1 MTALRVLV
9 CEGSRLYA
17 GGLRRMLEYDGDIA
31 VQAVCASAGEAVAAL
46 PRIHPD
52 LVTMGLE
59 PPGMDGLEAV
69 GQIMATRPLPI
80 LVLSATLSPR
90 TESAAAA
97 LAAAALAAGA
107 LGALEKDDLDL
118 RDPAGAAGAAFRQRI
133 RALSRAHVIRH
144 PRATLGQAAA
154 ARPPRL
160 ASVIGVCASAGGPQL
175 LARLLGALP
184 PGYPI
189 PLLIVQHIAAG
200 FTDGLVRWL
209 DQAVLLPVGTAEPGA
224 RPAPGAW
231 IAPEGGHLT
240 LAATGRLKLD
250 RHTAAGRHRPSGDV
264 LLSSIAAA
272 AGRAGVAVVLS
283 GIGSDG
289 AAGAAAVHRR
299 GGLAIAQDEQSSAV
313 FGMPRAA
320 IDLGVNVVLPPGDI
334 AARLLSLHYEP
345 LPMER

>member
-1 MTALRVLV
+1 VTGVAAQRVLLCGGSRVYATAL
-9 CEGSRLYA
+9 SRALDH
-17 GGLRRMLEYDGDIA
+17 EGDIT
-31 VQAVCASAGEAVAAL
+31 VVEVCRTAEEAIAAL
-46 PRIHPD
+46 PRIRPD
-52 LVTMGLE
+52 LVIMNLQL
-59 PPGMDGLEAV
+59 PGMDGLAAV
-69 GQIMATRPLPI
+69 QEIMSSRPVPI
-80 LVLSATLSPR
+80 LVILARVSTGGDG
-90 TESAAAA
+90 
-97 LAAAALAAGA
+97 AAAALAAGA
-107 LGALEKDDLDL
+107 LDAITSDDLDL

-154 ARPPRL
+154 SRPPRL

-175 LARLLGALP
+175 LASLLGALP

-209 DQAVLLPVGTAEPGA
+209 DQSVLLPVGTAEPGA

-334 AARLLSLHYEP
+334 AARLLALHYEP